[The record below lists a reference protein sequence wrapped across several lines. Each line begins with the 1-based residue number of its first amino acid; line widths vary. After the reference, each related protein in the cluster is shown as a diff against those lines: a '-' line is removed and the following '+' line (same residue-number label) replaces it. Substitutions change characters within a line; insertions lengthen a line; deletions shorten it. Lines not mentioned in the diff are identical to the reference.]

1 MSRSP
6 TEIAEQIKTR
16 NIHVRCLNSAT
27 PMEVWAD
34 GTKRSTYWTEA
45 AAEQRICELLGLTW
59 KEKVA
64 FMQSAHENIRVIEI
78 QHAGAMTGS
87 P

>member
-6 TEIAEQIKTR
+6 VAVVEQIKAR
-16 NIHVRCLNSAT
+16 NIHVRCLNGAT

-34 GTKRSTYWTEA
+34 GSSRGMYYTEA
-45 AAEQRICELLGLTW
+45 AAEQRICELLGLTP

-64 FMQSAHENIRVIEI
+64 LMATSAKQIDSMT
-78 QHAGAMTGS
+78 QHPRGADGS